1 MEFTELPTTQS
12 NSAIVVNEYV
22 FHRSKTNKNGSIL
35 WRCQQYFPKIG
46 EEKCA
51 VSCTTL
57 DGEFLRYPQMVH
69 LHDPPTKGKKLSMQ
83 FVDRVATEVPKSNQ
97 PLQRIWEKTLRENQN
112 FSGILTFSRKISNR
126 MIFSREKL
134 TCKKILFLQTRIHYS
149 GIK

>member
-69 LHDPPTKGKKLSMQ
+69 
-83 FVDRVATEVPKSNQ
+83 
-97 PLQRIWEKTLRENQN
+97 
-112 FSGILTFSRKISNR
+112 
-126 MIFSREKL
+126 
-134 TCKKILFLQTRIHYS
+134 
-149 GIK
+149 